1 VREWLFGNS
10 PESLEPDLRRLHQEI
25 KAVWQ
30 AYLRSQLLIMFILGT
45 LSGLG
50 AAVLGVPGALVL
62 GFLAGGLA
70 LIPTLGPAT
79 ATAAVVAWPQGSN
92 YFDLSNLIVA
102 LIVVIIFQVIQ
113 LIEGLWLT
121 PRVMSARLHMH
132 PGIVLIAVV
141 GTLFTLGA
149 LIALI
154 IVPILG
160 SLALIFRFVRMKRA
174 GLDPWPD

>member
-1 VREWLFGNS
+1 MLKLQLFA
-10 PESLEPDLRRLHQEI
+10 LHQEI
-25 KAVWQ
+25 KIVWR
-30 AYLRSQLLIMFILGT
+30 AYLRGQLLIMFILGA

-50 AAVLGVPGALVL
+50 TAALGVPGALVL
-62 GFLAGGLA
+62 GLLAGGLA

-79 ATAAVVAWPQGSN
+79 ATAIAAIVAWTQGSN
-92 YFDLSNLIVA
+92 YFDISNLIVA
-102 LIVVIIFQVIQ
+102 LIIVIIFQVIQ

-121 PRVMSARLHMH
+121 PRVMSARLHIH

-141 GTLFTLGA
+141 GTLLTLGA

-160 SLALIFRFVRMKRA
+160 SLALIIRFIQMKRA
-174 GLDPWPD
+174 GIDPWSLEEIQQNGNP